1 MRVETSNEQLR
12 RLALSAGAITE
23 LEVRTLEGEIL
34 RLVNVVRDIANTEA
48 QPGELRRVKV

>member
-34 RLVNVVRDIANTEA
+34 QLVKVVRDIANAEA
-48 QPGELRRVKV
+48 QPGELRTVKV

>member
-1 MRVETSNEQLR
+1 VRVETSDEQLR

-34 RLVNVVRDIANTEA
+34 QLVNVVRDIANAEA
-48 QPGELRRVKV
+48 QPSELRGVKV